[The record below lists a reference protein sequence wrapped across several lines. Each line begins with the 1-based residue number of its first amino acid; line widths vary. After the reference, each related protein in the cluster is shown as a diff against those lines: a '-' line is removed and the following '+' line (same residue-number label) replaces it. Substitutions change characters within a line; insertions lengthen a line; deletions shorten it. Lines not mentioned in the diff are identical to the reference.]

1 MTLAESLGKLDEL
14 DFRVKGR
21 CRYRASEIALVT
33 LCALVA
39 GGTSHYDFADY
50 GREKADWLRGLHR
63 QNPRLPDFR
72 NGTPSHDAFRYFWKN
87 LPPAMLDACFMEW
100 IDWKSSPGAADEVH
114 VDGKVIRRAN
124 APDGSRPCVVSAYS
138 SRDRIVVGQVKTSGK
153 SNEIAAMPRLLGK
166 LRLAGAVVT
175 IDAAGCQ
182 RKVVEAIAERGA
194 DYLIALKGNQ
204 GGMLEAAEDMFRD
217 NGALGWH
224 PRLDGKFDFARVAEK
239 GHGRIT
245 VWECLHTDDIDGWFD
260 GKGEWAGLKSVC
272 MVTTR
277 TEDTKTGET
286 TESTRYFISSLP
298 ADAKR
303 ALGISR
309 RHWDVE
315 NPLHWTLD
323 MVFDEDHSRAR
334 AGFSAENLAIMRHF
348 CLDMIRRDK
357 GTEGGMS
364 RRKKAM
370 TWNDGKMR
378 EAILAA

>member
-1 MTLAESLGKLDEL
+1 MTLVESLGKLDEL
-14 DFRVKGR
+14 DFRVRGR

-50 GREKADWLRGLHR
+50 GREKADWLGSLHR
-63 QNPRLPDFR
+63 LDPRLPDFR
-72 NGTPSHDAFRYFWKN
+72 NGTPSHDAFRHFWNN
-87 LPPAMLDACFMEW
+87 LPPAVLDACFMEW
-100 IDWKSSPGAADEVH
+100 IDWGSIPGAADEVH

-124 APDGSRPCVVSAYS
+124 APDGRQPCVVSAYS
-138 SRDRIVVGQVKTSGK
+138 SRDRIVVGHVKTSDK
-153 SNEIAAMPRLLGK
+153 SNEITAIPRLLKK

-175 IDAAGCQ
+175 IDAVGCQ
-182 RKVVEAIAERGA
+182 TNIVKTIAERGA

-204 GGMLEAAEDMFRD
+204 GGMLEAAEEIFRD
-217 NGALGWH
+217 NGALGWY
-224 PRLDGKFDFARVAEK
+224 PRLNGKFDFAKVAEK

-245 VWECLHTDDIDGWFD
+245 AWECLHTDDIGGWFGD
-260 GKGEWAGLKSVC
+260 IGKWAGLKSVC
-272 MVTTR
+272 MVATR
-277 TEDTKTGET
+277 TKDTKTGET

-334 AGFSAENLAIMRHF
+334 GGFSAENLAIMRHF
-348 CLDMIRRDK
+348 CFDMIRRDK
-357 GTEGGMS
+357 GTHGGMS
-364 RRKKAM
+364 RRKKAL
-370 TWNDGKMR
+370 TWNDRKMI